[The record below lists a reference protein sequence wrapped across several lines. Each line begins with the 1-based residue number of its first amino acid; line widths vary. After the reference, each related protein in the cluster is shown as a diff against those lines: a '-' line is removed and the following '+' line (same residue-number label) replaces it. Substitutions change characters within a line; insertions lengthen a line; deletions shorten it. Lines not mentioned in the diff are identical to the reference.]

1 MNTLTGK
8 SGKRLM
14 LALLL
19 TLIVAAQGLGAD
31 KTLNL
36 YIWSE
41 YIPDEIIA
49 AFTKETG
56 IKVNV
61 STYDSNE
68 AMYAKVK
75 LVGKGYDLIVPS
87 SDHVGLMRREG
98 LLLPIETAKIPNFTL
113 IAPQFTNQ
121 GFDPGNKYSV
131 PYMWGSTAIA
141 VNTAQIPA
149 ESAQTMADLWR
160 PEFKGKLLLPND
172 VREVMGIGLKSLGY
186 SINERNPEHLRQAF
200 DKLQGLMPSV
210 RVFDSDSPKQALLS
224 GEVSVGLIYN
234 GEAYIANGENKDIR
248 YIFPKEGF
256 SLWLDS
262 FCIPKGAKHVEA
274 AYRFLDYVLRPQI
287 SAAIS
292 KEMGYSSPNTKAME
306 HLPEEM
312 KNNPIVNPPAQ
323 EVARG
328 EFLDSL
334 DEQTLKMYEDYW
346 VKLKTGK

>member
-1 MNTLTGK
+1 MNKFVCKSLLALFCVLTLTTK
-8 SGKRLM
+8 
-14 LALLL
+14 
-19 TLIVAAQGLGAD
+19 VYCAD

-61 STYDSNE
+61 SNYDSNE
-68 AMYAKVK
+68 AMYAKIK

-98 LLLPIETAKIPNFTL
+98 LLLPLDTTRIPNFSL
-113 IAPQFTNQ
+113 LDKRFTNQ
-121 GFDPGNKYSV
+121 SFDPGNTYSV

-141 VNTAQIPA
+141 VNTSHLPA
-149 ESAQTMADLWR
+149 GAIQGMSDLWK
-160 PEFKGKLLLPND
+160 PELKGKLLLPND
-172 VREVMGIGLKSLGY
+172 AREVMGIGLKALGY
-186 SINERNPEHLRQAF
+186 SINEQNPEHLRQAF
-200 DKLQGLMPSV
+200 EKLHSLMPLV

-224 GEVSVGLIYN
+224 EEVIAGLVYN
-234 GEAYIANGENKDIR
+234 GEAYIAHNENEAIS
-248 YIFPKEGF
+248 YIYPKEGY

-262 FCIPKGAKHVEA
+262 FCIPKAAKHVEA
-274 AYRFLDYVLRPQI
+274 AYRFLDYVLRPEV

-292 KEMGYSSPNTKAME
+292 KEMGYSSPNSKVLDL
-306 HLPEEM
+306 LPEKM
-312 KNNPIVNPPAQ
+312 KRNPIVNPPET

-328 EFLDSL
+328 EFLDRL
-334 DEQTLKMYEDYW
+334 DDKTIKLYEDYW
-346 VKLKTGK
+346 VKLKTKKE

>member
-1 MNTLTGK
+1 MNTLTLKG
-8 SGKRLM
+8 L
-14 LALLL
+14 LAAALLVL
-19 TLIVAAQGLGAD
+19 ATAVHGFCAD

-75 LVGKGYDLIVPS
+75 LVGKGYDLVVPS

-98 LLLPIETAKIPNFTL
+98 LLLPLDTAKIPNFSS
-113 IAPQFTNQ
+113 IKPQFVNQ
-121 GFDPGNKYSV
+121 RFDPGNKFSV
-131 PYMWGSTAIA
+131 PYMWGSTALA
-141 VNTAQIPA
+141 VNTKMIPA
-149 ESAQTMADLWR
+149 GTIQGMADLWK
-160 PEFKGKLLLPND
+160 PELKGRLLLPND
-172 VREVMGIGLKSLGY
+172 VREVMGIGLKALGY
-186 SINERNPEHLRQAF
+186 SINETNPDHLRQAF
-200 DKLQGLMPSV
+200 DKLQSLMPLV

-224 GEVSVGLIYN
+224 GEVAAGLIYN
-234 GEAYIANGENKDIR
+234 GEAYIANSENPDIA
-248 YIFPKEGF
+248 YIYPREGY

-262 FCIPKGAKHVEA
+262 FCMPKGAEHIEA
-274 AYRFLDYVLRPQI
+274 AYRFLDYVLSPKV

-292 KEMGYSSPNTKAME
+292 KGMGYSSPNSKAVDL
-306 HLPEEM
+306 LPEEM
-312 KNNPIVNPPAQ
+312 KRNHIVNPTPQ
-323 EVARG
+323 ETARG

-334 DEQTLKMYEDYW
+334 DEQTLKLYQEYW
-346 VKLKTGK
+346 VKLKTNQ